1 MEKKKTNLSSEHI
14 IKKFQ
19 NTGELDR
26 GVGAGKRKLIQKPS
40 VEKKEATYNR
50 WLFITL
56 KAIRQRNKVFKT
68 PRENKFE
75 HIIQ

>member
-1 MEKKKTNLSSEHI
+1 MKKKNKLSSEHI

-26 GVGAGKRKLIQKPS
+26 GVGEGKRKLIQKRS

-50 WLFITL
+50 CL
-56 KAIRQRNKVFKT
+56 
-68 PRENKFE
+68 
-75 HIIQ
+75 